1 MPATVTTKEV
11 FPLTTSE
18 TQLDEEIKLRMK
30 AGAIRSWYEKK
41 SSDITLFTEWN
52 VFGEQ

>member
-18 TQLDEEIKLRMK
+18 VQLNDEVKLRVK

-41 SSDITLFTEWN
+41 VDGYILFTEWN
-52 VFGEQ
+52 VIGEQ